1 MEWIFRYA
9 LGKRRKKAFIKRLI
23 SAFHKSFSVFGF
35 WLLAF
40 GFWLLAFDLWLFFSF
55 FLFFFSFFCFLYPVS
70 CILFPPAL
78 NVPADFIVS
87 TNIRFYGGIS
97 GSYIHIRFH

>member
-1 MEWIFRYA
+1 VEWIFRYA

-40 GFWLLAFDLWLFFSF
+40 GFS
-55 FLFFFSFFCFLYPVS
+55 FLFSVSCLLYPVS
-70 CILFPPAL
+70 TGTQCAGGFYRVNEYLFL
-78 NVPADFIVS
+78 RGD
-87 TNIRFYGGIS
+87 
-97 GSYIHIRFH
+97 

>member
-9 LGKRRKKAFIKRLI
+9 LGKRRKKASMKRLI

-40 GFWLLAFDLWLFFSF
+40 LFSF
-55 FLFFFSFFCFLYPVS
+55 FFLLFT
-70 CILFPPAL
+70 
-78 NVPADFIVS
+78 VS
-87 TNIRFYGGIS
+87 TGTQRAG
-97 GSYIHIRFH
+97 GSYRVNEYPFLRGD

>member
-1 MEWIFRYA
+1 VEWIFRYA

-40 GFWLLAFDLWLFFSF
+40 LFFFSF
-55 FLFFFSFFCFLYPVS
+55 FLFFFLYPVS
-70 CILFPPAL
+70 TGTQCAGG
-78 NVPADFIVS
+78 
-87 TNIRFYGGIS
+87 FYRVNEYPFLRGD
-97 GSYIHIRFH
+97 

>member
-9 LGKRRKKAFIKRLI
+9 LRKRRKKAFIKRLI

-40 GFWLLAFDLWLFFSF
+40 GFWLLAFGFS

-70 CILFPPAL
+70 TGTQCAGG
-78 NVPADFIVS
+78 
-87 TNIRFYGGIS
+87 FYRVNEYPFLRGD
-97 GSYIHIRFH
+97 